1 VAYGA
6 ATILQAVGARRTAR
20 SDAPDARLLWRLLH
34 STPYVAGLALDG
46 IGFLLSLAAL
56 RSQPL
61 FIVQA
66 IVASSL
72 AVTAILAVVTLHAR
86 LSKLEWMA
94 LSMVTAGLTL
104 LALSARNQ
112 PPASI
117 GFAGR
122 LSLFAGIVVVGVV
135 AAGAAR
141 RRAGGGRND
150 AW

>member
-1 VAYGA
+1 
-6 ATILQAVGARRTAR
+6 
-20 SDAPDARLLWRLLH
+20 
-34 STPYVAGLALDG
+34 
-46 IGFLLSLAAL
+46 LSLAAL

-150 AW
+150 AWALGCLAGLMFGAGGVGARVLADPRSLTGLLLDPALYAMAF